1 MQLLALIFVGLLRSK
16 TINHMTQSL
25 ALIALGIVAALRRFR
40 WTAVLVCAGLLV
52 GLGYYVAG
60 LV

>member
-1 MQLLALIFVGLLRSK
+1 MQSLAFILMGLLRRPY
-16 TINHMTQSL
+16 HL
-25 ALIALGIVAALRRFR
+25 VARHR
-40 WTAVLVCAGLLV
+40 WTVALVCAGFLI

>member
-1 MQLLALIFVGLLRSK
+1 
-16 TINHMTQSL
+16 MTQSL

-40 WTAVLVCAGLLV
+40 WTAVLVCAGFLI